1 MNPSPKPSAIVA
13 IGRSLSE
20 SSTGSTSLSATRTTV
35 ARRSFRMP
43 DAAFRRSARRRLIRF
58 LALSSAGDWSSRGA
72 LSKSATSADNASRS
86 CCRVC
91 KFLVLLL
98 AMTFPSAMLVPGLA
112 LEQLLV
118 VAEFVD
124 QPTPLLDADA
134 VVRGEMLGLVVD
146 GGDRVAIFFVLSSA
160 IMVLLLP
167 STSFTDFSSTTRFM
181 TNQNPFAVRWF

>member
-1 MNPSPKPSAIVA
+1 
-13 IGRSLSE
+13 
-20 SSTGSTSLSATRTTV
+20 
-35 ARRSFRMP
+35 
-43 DAAFRRSARRRLIRF
+43 
-58 LALSSAGDWSSRGA
+58 
-72 LSKSATSADNASRS
+72 
-86 CCRVC
+86 
-91 KFLVLLL
+91 
-98 AMTFPSAMLVPGLA
+98 MTFPSAMLVPGLA